1 MFKALIISLFLA
13 VTALAGTWIIEGTP
27 SGSVQAEALLVD
39 QTVPQTVSNGTL
51 SVEGKYITT
60 TVDNLSSV
68 NAYISADPAF
78 CVIVD
83 PIYDSGTTFSTISG
97 SVPGNI
103 EVSVS
108 PVILDSSSGY
118 YVIDSDSEDKLY
130 TTFSETGPGTLSIVF
145 SGAGYYR
152 APTHVLVDITDRD
165 TWNRYWY
172 LADLSQSTL
181 VFSDLT
187 SFVTDY
193 DAGVTFYPS
202 PFYAGGSHSQW
213 TTLDYFVWAK
223 TVDANGTVAYSPSNV
238 ASWPTPTM
246 NSMYQ
251 LAEVFYSEV
260 EGATSYI
267 VYSYYHDRW
276 TEVPQSFNGMN
287 LVYDDGMDFLHSTD
301 GVTLQAYPRNYGF
314 PYDTTTYAS
323 PQYVKSVLF
332 SAVNSAASVVINGD
346 GQIVSRVSDPNTFP
360 PMTVDSQVKVDNLN
374 ADLVDGLDPSS
385 FVQSVNVTAPLSKA
399 GGLTAPTL
407 SHLDSNGYKH
417 VPSNG
422 VINQIVKNSG
432 SGTVTWGTVTENNGV
447 LSNVTALVVNPTNS
461 SLWVRMTRDTNG
473 VTSMTE
479 NHVSV
484 DTKGYYIVQ
493 NGASLP
499 LSPPIY
505 SISSWS
511 FNFWC
516 KGFPTGTSRPLAG
529 YPGHSYMQFTENG
542 DNIDFLYYYASTTK
556 LGCSI
561 PKSSFS
567 SGWNMLTMTRGAWD
581 EDIETTR
588 LYLNGV
594 QVASSYLDTTNY
606 YMEFHRLLGDNGD
619 TYVPNYPID
628 EVALYYQNYPAVLP
642 ASKVMDL
649 YLAGIGTR
657 YARWT
662 TLGNLSIAGYYSPQ
676 PKFLFRFND
685 APSTN
690 QALNSIGNTL
700 LSWSSPNKVSYYEG
714 EICFSRYL
722 RNKNIISC
730 EGIPTSSVTTVTS
743 SFGDV
748 NFNTLIAGKDI
759 KFTPPRWQDVTV
771 SGVALR
777 NGASS
782 PGRKEVIPGTGVYG
796 TGFDIG
802 DDSDFAGQVQ
812 HGAAS
817 TNANFPEFYYN
828 PHIHVTAP
836 EIADPNTNATFVL
849 TWQITP
855 VNSNFLGTSIS
866 RTGTVFW
873 TVGETNVHKLVSFG
887 SITNNLLQGRDSII
901 FRGNISR
908 IATPVIGNDV
918 PESASSSVIVDSL
931 DYHFPFDSVGSSA
944 VFGDAP

>member
-1 MFKALIISLFLA
+1 MFKTLIISIFLA

-60 TVDNLSSV
+60 TVDRLSSV

-78 CVIVD
+78 SVIVD
-83 PIYDSGTTFSTISG
+83 PIYDAGTTFSTSSG

-108 PVILDSSSGY
+108 PVILDSSSGN
-118 YVIDSDSEDKLY
+118 YVIDTDSADKLY
-130 TTFSETGPGTLSIVF
+130 TTFSETGLGTLSIVF
-145 SGAGYYR
+145 SRPGYYR

-172 LADLSQSTL
+172 LADLSQSSL
-181 VFSDLT
+181 VFTDLT
-187 SFVTDY
+187 SFVPEY
-193 DAGVTFYPS
+193 DAGVNFCPS
-202 PFYAGGSHSQW
+202 PFYAGGAHSQW
-213 TTLDYFVWAK
+213 VTLDYFVWAK
-223 TVDANGTVAYSPSNV
+223 TVDANGTVAYSPSST

-251 LAEVFYSEV
+251 LADVFYSEV

-267 VYSYYHDRW
+267 IYSYYHDRW
-276 TEVPQSFNGMN
+276 TEVPHSFNGMN
-287 LVYDDGMDFLHSTD
+287 LVYDDGMDFLHSND

-332 SAVNSAASVVINGD
+332 TAANSAASVVINGD
-346 GQIVSRVSDPNTFP
+346 GQILSRVSDPNTFP

-385 FVQSVNVTAPLSKA
+385 FVQSVNVTAPLAKA

-422 VINQIVKNSG
+422 VLNQIVKNTG
-432 SGTVTWGTVTENNGV
+432 SGTASWGTVTENNGM
-447 LSNVTALVVNPTNS
+447 LSNVTLLAIMPTNAT
-461 SLWVRMTRDTNG
+461 SLWATMARDTNG
-473 VTSMTE
+473 VFALKE
-479 NHVSV
+479 KHV
-484 DTKGYYIVQ
+484 TAEKGCYVNLNGSRITLASQVQ
-493 NGASLP
+493 GPDSSLTCG
-499 LSPPIY
+499 
-505 SISSWS
+505 
-511 FNFWC
+511 FWC
-516 KGFPTGTSRPLAG
+516 KGVPSGTTYLVSNDSNSLNVRLETSG
-529 YPGHSYMQFTENG
+529 GNV
-542 DNIDFLYYYASTTK
+542 NVILYYYGYT
-556 LGCSI
+556 LLNHPI
-561 PKSSFS
+561 PESQFS
-567 SGWNMLTMTRGAWD
+567 SGWNMLAVVKGSSWD
-581 EDIETTR
+581 SRVLR
-588 LYLNGV
+588 LFLNGV
-594 QVASSYLDTTNY
+594 ALYDTPFSSSIPEYYVTYRYFLGMPSGNSPAYPVDEFFLKVGYALTASGALSMYDVGIGRQGVRSYT
-606 YMEFHRLLGDNGD
+606 EGSSLLASY
-619 TYVPNYPID
+619 TFYPNY
-628 EVALYYQNYPAVLP
+628 
-642 ASKVMDL
+642 
-649 YLAGIGTR
+649 
-657 YARWT
+657 
-662 TLGNLSIAGYYSPQ
+662 
-676 PKFLFRFND
+676 LFRFEEKDGAQVKNFY
-685 APSTN
+685 
-690 QALNSIGNTL
+690 GNTWHDL
-700 LSWSSPNKVSYYEG
+700 SSPSSVQYFEG
-714 EICFSRYL
+714 EVCFTKTPRTQNL
-722 RNKNIISC
+722 VSC
-730 EGIPTSSVTTVTS
+730 EGIPTGSVTTVTS
-743 SFGDV
+743 SFGDA

-812 HGAAS
+812 HGVAS

-836 EIADPNTNATFVL
+836 EVADPNTNATFVL

-866 RTGTVFW
+866 RTGTVSW
-873 TVGETNVHKLVSFG
+873 TVGETNVHKLLSFG

-908 IATPVIGNDV
+908 IATPVTGNDV